1 MFQTTNQL
9 VYGRYIYTDWWY
21 TYPSEKLNSMGRFIP
36 YIVENKH
43 VPNHQPAGLWYTDWW
58 YTYPSENMTVNGKD
72 YPIYYGE

>member
-9 VYGRYIYTDWWY
+9 VYGRYI
-21 TYPSEKLNSMGRFIP
+21 
-36 YIVENKH
+36 
-43 VPNHQPAGLWYTDWW
+43 YTDWW